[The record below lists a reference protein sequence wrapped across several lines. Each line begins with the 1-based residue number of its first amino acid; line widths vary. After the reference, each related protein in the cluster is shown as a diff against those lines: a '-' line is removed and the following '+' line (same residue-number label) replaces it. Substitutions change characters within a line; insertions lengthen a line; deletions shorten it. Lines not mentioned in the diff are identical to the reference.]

1 MVTFHFTVRG
11 KAFYVSSTSADPYEI
26 VKDVRRQIVDIL
38 SQENAVEPKHLHAI
52 IIEVFG
58 HQYPLKGESE
68 PLELGEFFEEA
79 RLRRPLK
86 NQENH

>member
-1 MVTFHFTVRG
+1 M
-11 KAFYVSSTSADPYEI
+11 SSNADDPYEI
-26 VKDVRRQIVDIL
+26 VKDARRQIVDIL
-38 SQENAVEPKHLHAI
+38 SQENADEPKHLLAI
-52 IIEVFG
+52 ITEVFG

-79 RLRRPLK
+79 HLRRPSK